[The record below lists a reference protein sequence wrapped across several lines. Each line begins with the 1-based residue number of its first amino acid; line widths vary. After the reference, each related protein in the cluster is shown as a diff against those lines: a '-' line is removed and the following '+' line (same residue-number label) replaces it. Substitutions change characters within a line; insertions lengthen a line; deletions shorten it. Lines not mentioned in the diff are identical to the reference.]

1 MGSDE
6 NEKKERSRF
15 KSSFC
20 GSKKHPCTFGIWE
33 RKVQV
38 YFLEFSCFG
47 LPNLNWLP
55 LICLEKHPFMPNW
68 FSLRGRD
75 KIFVHDIDD
84 YLGNDKTFHQ
94 HFTFSVS
101 RSHVS
106 RFPSL
111 LWQGINHTGS
121 NLCEHNL
128 WKYISDDND
137 DIKDIGIE
145 KKTTYVGLIISCIK
159 SIVLSINSVS
169 LGADRK
175 SGTKL
180 AKCSIQWEGWIL
192 SHDD

>member
-1 MGSDE
+1 MVLYNFAVFRSTISVNVQWIVWVWLADFFQSTCVRLLVWAEIASTFGLVKYWVSIGF
-6 NEKKERSRF
+6 NSLQWALMKMRKKERSRF

-101 RSHVS
+101 RSYVS
-106 RFPSL
+106 DSRAFC
-111 LWQGINHTGS
+111 GR
-121 NLCEHNL
+121 E
-128 WKYISDDND
+128 
-137 DIKDIGIE
+137 
-145 KKTTYVGLIISCIK
+145 
-159 SIVLSINSVS
+159 
-169 LGADRK
+169 
-175 SGTKL
+175 
-180 AKCSIQWEGWIL
+180 
-192 SHDD
+192 

>member
-84 YLGNDKTFHQ
+84 YLGNDNTFHQ
-94 HFTFSVS
+94 HCTFSVS

-159 SIVLSINSVS
+159 SIFVQGSKWCPAAIFLYFLINVWAIWDTS
-169 LGADRK
+169 
-175 SGTKL
+175 
-180 AKCSIQWEGWIL
+180 
-192 SHDD
+192 

>member
-1 MGSDE
+1 MSIGFNSQWALMKMRKRNAQGSSLLFVE
-6 NEKKERSRF
+6 VKNTLVLLAYEKEKF
-15 KSSFC
+15 
-20 GSKKHPCTFGIWE
+20 
-33 RKVQV
+33 

-68 FSLRGRD
+68 FSARGRD

-128 WKYISDDND
+128 
-137 DIKDIGIE
+137 
-145 KKTTYVGLIISCIK
+145 
-159 SIVLSINSVS
+159 
-169 LGADRK
+169 
-175 SGTKL
+175 
-180 AKCSIQWEGWIL
+180 
-192 SHDD
+192 